1 MSAEPSLRERI
12 AGLRLLEDP
21 EARAEGLLVCFSD
34 RHGGVSSSP
43 YDSLNLAATVGDAP
57 EAVAHNRA
65 RVASEAGFDLADLAL
80 TRQVH
85 GSSIHEVEREA
96 AGVLG
101 EADGLVVREGGSI
114 GGILTADCAPV
125 VVQGGDGLALL
136 HAGWR
141 GLVAGVIERG
151 VDKLQG
157 ASRAWVG
164 PSIRSCCYSV
174 GPEVVAAFVQAG
186 LPAAASDRVDP
197 ADAAA
202 FALRRAGIRSVAVAG
217 ECTSCDARYF
227 SFRRER
233 LTGRQ
238 GAFAGYL
245 ER

>member
-101 EADGLVVREGGSI
+101 EADGLVVRERGSI
-114 GGILTADCAPV
+114 
-125 VVQGGDGLALL
+125 
-136 HAGWR
+136 
-141 GLVAGVIERG
+141 
-151 VDKLQG
+151 
-157 ASRAWVG
+157 
-164 PSIRSCCYSV
+164 
-174 GPEVVAAFVQAG
+174 
-186 LPAAASDRVDP
+186 
-197 ADAAA
+197 
-202 FALRRAGIRSVAVAG
+202 
-217 ECTSCDARYF
+217 
-227 SFRRER
+227 
-233 LTGRQ
+233 
-238 GAFAGYL
+238 
-245 ER
+245 